1 METEEDAIVTG
12 LGRPVKRMLV
22 LLLVTYFAAIFY
34 PVADSLVYLLSGGEY
49 VSPDGSYRI
58 SQSIR
63 LVDWGVFPALQF
75 FTMDVVPVYG
85 PVTIFCILASV
96 TDRSEAW
103 RVNVFAGVVTFF
115 AYVIEDL
122 GEDALLMNMALLA
135 VVIAAALLL
144 WAARD
149 VWDLWWGV

>member
-1 METEEDAIVTG
+1 
-12 LGRPVKRMLV
+12 
-22 LLLVTYFAAIFY
+22 
-34 PVADSLVYLLSGGEY
+34 
-49 VSPDGSYRI
+49 
-58 SQSIR
+58 
-63 LVDWGVFPALQF
+63 
-75 FTMDVVPVYG
+75 
-85 PVTIFCILASV
+85 
-96 TDRSEAW
+96 
-103 RVNVFAGVVTFF
+103 VTFF